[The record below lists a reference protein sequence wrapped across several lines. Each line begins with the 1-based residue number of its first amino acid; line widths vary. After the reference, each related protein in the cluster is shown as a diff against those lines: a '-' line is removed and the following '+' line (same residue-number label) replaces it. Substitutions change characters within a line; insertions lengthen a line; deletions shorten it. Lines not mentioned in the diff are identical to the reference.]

1 MEIPSDDRIENKNPP
16 QDPADKKELNAL
28 RLMTILD
35 KIVNGGYDGF
45 RLPTWTMA
53 ARPGSPEIG
62 TIGIN
67 TTAGHIE
74 WWDGNSWQPL
84 GV

>member
-16 QDPADKKELNAL
+16 KDPDDKKELNAV
-28 RLMTILD
+28 RMMTILD
-35 KIVNGGYDGF
+35 KIVNGTYDGF
-45 RLPTWTMA
+45 RLPNWTMTG
-53 ARPGSPEIG
+53 RPVSPEVG

-67 TTAGHIE
+67 TTSVHIE
-74 WWDGNSWQPL
+74 WWNGSKWQSL